1 MVGID
6 KINYYTPRTYL
17 DMHTLAEAR
26 GVDPMKYIKGIGQEK
41 MAVMGPHEDII
52 TMAAEAAKPILDDK
66 DSIDLIIFATES
78 GVDFSKAAAIY
89 LQHLLEIP
97 NPVRVIELKQACY
110 ALTSGLHLATDFVK
124 SHPGKKALVVS
135 SDIAWYG
142 FETAGE
148 VTQGAGAIA
157 MVVSENP
164 RLAVVN
170 PGTPYTEDVPDFYR
184 PNTSDVPI
192 VDGKFSIDC
201 YNRALKETFSGQS
214 YKYIGFHMP
223 FAKMADKANRILEDH
238 AISDEALI
246 CVKSFSKEI
255 GNIYNGSLYLAL
267 IGILTNAKDL
277 SGETIG
283 MFSYGSGSIGEF
295 FTLDIVGGYEKVT
308 YKEGWLNHLSDRQ
321 NLTIEAYTQ
330 AMNEFSAREKVHNHT
345 LSESLIPKG
354 RYYLKAIENG
364 HRVYAQG

>member
-6 KINYYTPRTYL
+6 RINYYTPRTYL
-17 DMHTLAEAR
+17 DMTTLAEAR
-26 GVDPMKYIKGIGQEK
+26 GVDPNKYIKGIGQEQ
-41 MAVMGPHEDII
+41 MAVLGEHEDII
-52 TMAAEAAKPILDDK
+52 TMAAEAAAPILDDK
-66 DSIDLIIFATES
+66 DAIDLIVFATES
-78 GVDFSKAAAIY
+78 GVDFSKAASIY

-97 NPVRVIELKQACY
+97 NPVRAIEMKQACY

-157 MVVSENP
+157 IIVAENP
-164 RLAVVN
+164 RIARVN
-170 PGTPYTEDVPDFYR
+170 SGVPYTEDVPDFYR

-201 YNRALKETFSGQS
+201 YNKALIETFPKHT
-214 YKYIGFHMP
+214 YKYVGFHMP
-223 FAKMADKANRILEDH
+223 FAKMADKANRILEEF
-238 AISDEALI
+238 AISDDALT
-246 CVKSFSKEI
+246 CVKSYSKTI

-267 IGILTNAKDL
+267 IGILTHADDL

-295 FTLDIVGGYEKVT
+295 FTLDIVEGYDNYMDTDAWQTHLTSRHALDMKGYE
-308 YKEGWLNHLSDRQ
+308 
-321 NLTIEAYTQ
+321 Q
-330 AMNEFSAREKVHNHT
+330 AMNAFMAREKMHDYAYQDRAPEQATYV
-345 LSESLIPKG
+345 LS
-354 RYYLKAIENG
+354 AIRNG
-364 HRVYAQG
+364 HREYQKR